1 MKNNKKSDRDKR
13 HFYNVEESDLKFKNT
28 KKRKSKN
35 WTREWVNRSRRR
47 WRCETRSNTSPWRIA
62 DDMAIDASRRNY
74 GGAACG

>member
-35 WTREWVNRSRRR
+35 WTREWVNRQ
-47 WRCETRSNTSPWRIA
+47 EEYEDT
-62 DDMAIDASRRNY
+62 DAFFE
-74 GGAACG
+74 GD